1 MFRKKALALLTA
13 AAVMFFGNA
22 VLFPTITASAASE
35 GTTTVTIKQDVT
47 KSVAFKGEER
57 AWTMLAND
65 DLYDAKIDNKI
76 QAAAAKKVGSSV
88 NIIAVKDITVTYDYA
103 FKAAKGD
110 TVSADDADIGLDV
123 FGGYG
128 DANNNGMSLST
139 DSVPLKSLKG
149 KDKTV
154 KFSDL
159 CSDASSIDNIWYFNI
174 GIHGNGKKGDSFK
187 LTIKKI
193 TVKVKYEKTYNNIE
207 IPYND
212 FKDAEA
218 IKITYK
224 IAKAT
229 ECEHGSHAGNTY
241 CPEAGMNIALVSSAD
256 EWLNDCYW
264 LGGGTSGDKA
274 EKTVVIPLKDIYEI
288 TGTPKSGDK
297 LYLQGN
303 QNTEPV
309 SCELIEKYVQGDIVL
324 DTGSIASGTIEEARD
339 WTPDGEIPNG
349 KTELRF
355 GNITLVSNGN
365 ETSFKGYK
373 TLKIDYTVDDPSQLA
388 SIMVILHGWGDNTV
402 GWEALSY
409 KAKSSG
415 TVTVDL
421 TPYQNKTYY
430 NIYVYAVAP
439 KTAKI
444 GDKFTPGFTVTSAM
458 LLTSDSAES
467 GSSSGGSSAA
477 LSDVKTSSTKNSV
490 TLTWDKA
497 SGADMYRVYKYND
510 KTGKYEKYK
519 DVKSAKC
526 TVSGLKAGTKY
537 KFKVA
542 AYSKNSDGKYVKG
555 ESSKAVS
562 VTTKS

>member
-1 MFRKKALALLTA
+1 MFRKKAFALLTA
-13 AAVMFFGNA
+13 AAVLLFGNA
-22 VLFPTITASAASE
+22 VLFPPITVSAASE
-35 GTTTVTIKQDVT
+35 GTTTVSFKPNVT

-57 AWTMLAND
+57 AWTMLASD
-65 DLYDAKIDNKI
+65 DLYEAKNDNKI
-76 QAAAAKKVGSSV
+76 QAAVAKKVGSSV
-88 NIIAVKDITVTYDYA
+88 NIVAVKDITVTYDYT

-123 FGGYG
+123 FGGGG
-128 DANNNGMSLST
+128 DANNNGISLST
-139 DSVPLKSLKG
+139 NSVPLGSLKG

-159 CSDASSIDNIWYFNI
+159 CGDASSIDNIWYFSI
-174 GIHGNGKKGDSFK
+174 GIHGNGKKGDSLK

-193 TVKVKYEKTYNNIE
+193 TVKVKYEKIYNNIE
-207 IPYND
+207 IPYDD

-218 IKITYK
+218 IKVTYK
-224 IAKAT
+224 LAKAT
-229 ECEHGSHAGNTY
+229 ECEHGSHAGAIY
-241 CPEAGMNIALVSSAD
+241 CTNAGMNITLVSSAD

-303 QNTEPV
+303 QNAEPV
-309 SCELIEKYVQGDIVL
+309 SYELMEKYVQGDIVL
-324 DTGSIASGTIEEARD
+324 DTGSIASGTIEEAKD

-349 KTELRF
+349 KADLRF
-355 GNITLVSNGN
+355 GNLTLVSNGN

-373 TLKIDYTVDDPSQLA
+373 TIKIDYTVDDPSQMA
-388 SIMVILHGWGDNTV
+388 SIMVILHGWGDNAV

-409 KAKSSG
+409 KVKSSG

-430 NIYVYAVAP
+430 NIYVCAVAP

-444 GDKFTPGFTVTSAM
+444 GDKFTPGFTVTNAM

-467 GSSSGGSSAA
+467 GGSSAA
-477 LSDVKTSSTKNSV
+477 LSGVKASSTKNSV

-542 AYSKNSDGKYVKG
+542 AYSKNNDGKYVKG